1 MLNSESAL
9 DAAFRALGD
18 GARRSILERLSR
30 GEATMSEIAEPLS
43 ITLSAVHQHVAVL
56 EDAGLVSCEKRGRSR
71 WCRLEAGGFRRVERW
86 IRDRQQLWD
95 ARLGALARHLEAE
108 DGRPRRRRGKK

>member
-1 MLNSESAL
+1 MLNSEIAL

-30 GEATMSEIAEPLS
+30 GEATISEIATPLS

-56 EDAGLVSCEKRGRSR
+56 EEAGFVVCEKRGRSR
-71 WCRLEAGGFRRVERW
+71 WCRLEPAGFTRVESW
-86 IRDRQQLWD
+86 IGDRKRLWN
-95 ARLGALARHLEAE
+95 AKLGALARLLASEQP
-108 DGRPRRRRGKK
+108 RPRKKGGKT